1 MGLRNA
7 LATNV
12 TPLMLRLG
20 LGAIFLWAGTAKLFY
35 SNTAVGE
42 EAALLANL
50 GVIAAPSPPT
60 TPPPAPAP
68 VESQTPAPAQPA
80 PAEEAPKPA
89 PAEEAP
95 APETEPKAPPS
106 VPPAMVALT
115 TLAQAG
121 AAAAPAPAFTADQF
135 PDPVTYKRLHGITTL
150 LHQSAQPDAN
160 GHRLWPAEL
169 SSPRMLRLFA
179 WMAALTEFFGAV
191 LVLIGFLTRLSALAM
206 AGTMVVAMLL
216 TTVGPAAIGPDAF
229 LGLLP
234 QPQLADPKGNPVWQT
249 MMTQWIVLMSAIG
262 LLCAGAGA
270 FSIDRLVF
278 GGSRTAANRAR
289 DEDDFD

>member
-1 MGLRNA
+1 MGFRNA

-20 LGAIFLWAGTAKLFY
+20 LAAIFLWAGTSKLFY

-50 GVIAAPSPPT
+50 GVIAAPTVAAATPAPT
-60 TPPPAPAP
+60 AEPAPAP
-68 VESQTPAPAQPA
+68 SEPA
-80 PAEEAPKPA
+80 PAESPPEEK
-89 PAEEAP
+89 PAEEKPAA
-95 APETEPKAPPS
+95 APEVPQT

-121 AAAAPAPAFTADQF
+121 SGSASVTPAFTAEQF
-135 PDPVTYKRLHGITTL
+135 PEPVAYKRLHGITVL
-150 LHQSAQPDAN
+150 LHQSAKPDAN

-169 SSPRMLRLFA
+169 SSPRMLRLMA
-179 WMAALTEFFGAV
+179 WLAALTEFFGGV
-191 LVLIGFLTRLSALAM
+191 LVLIGFLTRVWALGL

-216 TTVGPAAIGPDAF
+216 TTVGPAAIGPDPF

-234 QPQLADPKGNPVWQT
+234 QPRMSDPQAWGSAWQT
-249 MMTQWIVLMSAIG
+249 MMTQWITLMAAVG
-262 LLCAGAGA
+262 LLCSGAGA
-270 FSIDRLVF
+270 FSVDRLVF
-278 GGSRTAANRAR
+278 GGRGGPARTR
-289 DEDDFD
+289 DEDDLD